1 MKSTSFSPIC
11 PVPGILIIAGF
22 SILSACGSPEEGNE
36 TVQFI
41 ERQPVTAFADET
53 AGFRFEASPPDT
65 VSLKW
70 SGEGSAV
77 VTDIHFSPG
86 LEIQNGDTLFQ
97 LLEDLHIVEIER
109 LSMELDMASAML
121 FSDSLL
127 RQKVDSLTLLLD
139 SLKSNEETLYISPL
153 KGTVEQVLIVPDQRI
168 RPGNAV
174 ADVSIASSELFQVFP
189 PPDCVMN
196 LWPEEGSGIRFIEER
211 PGYAVYS
218 GELPVIEALFSELMT
233 VPRFAV
239 FESELESYVITTDND
254 TIPVFRAG
262 QTNNSHVII
271 LPMEPLSS
279 NLLTWAEK

>member
-11 PVPGILIIAGF
+11 PVPGILIITGLM
-22 SILSACGSPEEGNE
+22 ILSACGYPEEGNE
-36 TVQFI
+36 TLPLT
-41 ERQPVTAFADET
+41 EREPVTAHAARI

-86 LEIQNGDTLFQ
+86 LEIQTGDTLFN
-97 LLEDLHIVEIER
+97 LLEDLHIVEMER

-121 FSDSLL
+121 SSDSLL

-139 SLKSNEETLYISPL
+139 SLLADGETLYISPL
-153 KGTVEQVLIVPDQRI
+153 KGTVEEVLIAADQRI
-168 RPGNAV
+168 RPGSFV
-174 ADVSIASSELFQVFP
+174 ADVSVASSELFQVFP
-189 PPDCVMN
+189 PPDCIVN

-218 GELPVIEALFSELMT
+218 GELPAIEALFSELLM

-262 QTNNSHVII
+262 ETNNHVII
-271 LPMEPLSS
+271 LPMEPLTS
-279 NLLTWAEK
+279 NLLTWAE